1 MLDDDISNQSQQPKA
16 MTRLANKL
24 TKEMLWMYILRLL
37 QERPHY
43 GYEIKELINKR
54 FGFSPATVS
63 GYAIIYR
70 LIKDG
75 LIEEQRKD
83 DSPRKY
89 YAITEKGGKAMSE
102 AKSFL
107 TKTMNL
113 VFDQTS

>member
-1 MLDDDISNQSQQPKA
+1 MLDDEKFNPAQQPKA
-16 MTRLANKL
+16 MTRLVNKL

-43 GYEIKELINKR
+43 GYEIKELITKR

-70 LIKDG
+70 LTKDG

-89 YAITEKGGKAMSE
+89 YSITEKGSKAMSE
-102 AKSFL
+102 AKAFL
-107 TKTMNL
+107 GKTVDM
-113 VFDQTS
+113 VFDLTP